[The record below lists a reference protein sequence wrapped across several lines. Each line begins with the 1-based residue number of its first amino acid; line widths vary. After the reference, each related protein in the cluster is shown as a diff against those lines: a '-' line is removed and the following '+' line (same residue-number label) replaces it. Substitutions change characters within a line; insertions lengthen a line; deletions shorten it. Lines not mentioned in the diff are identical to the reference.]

1 MTAVPPLTRTAPLA
15 RLAAAL
21 RGGPPDVA
29 AHIEDTLAWMA
40 RVEPYVRALL
50 PEDGRRERLAAAV
63 DALVDRFP
71 ARDDRPALYGVPV
84 GVKDIFA
91 VDGLPTRAGSALP
104 PEAFAMPAGAA
115 VRRLQAAGAL
125 VLGKTVTTEFAYFD
139 PGATTN
145 PLDPSR
151 TPGGSSSG
159 SAAAVA
165 AGIVPLAIGSQTVGS
180 VIRPAAFCGIVGFK
194 PSYGRIPTDGVLYYS
209 PSVDHVGCFTQD
221 VDGLHLAA
229 SVLLDDWR
237 PAPPLGRAPV
247 VGVPVGPYLDQVEP
261 AAFAAFAETLVALT
275 RVGVEVRRLPVLDD
289 IAAINDRHR
298 WLATA
303 EFGEQ
308 HAARFER
315 YGSLYRAASAA
326 LFDAAR
332 EVTPER
338 HAEGLAGREALRA
351 RLDAAAVT
359 EGIDAWAMPAAT
371 GPAPVGL
378 RSTGDPAMN
387 LPWTHAGLPAITI
400 PAGAM
405 EGMPLGL
412 QLAGR
417 FGGDEALIE
426 VAAHLE
432 ALLAGD

>member
-1 MTAVPPLTRTAPLA
+1 MTAKPSLTRPAPLV

-29 AHIEDTLAWMA
+29 AHIEDTLAWMT
-40 RVEPYVRALL
+40 RVEPHVRTLL
-50 PEDGRRERLAAAV
+50 PEDGRRERLVAAI
-63 DALVDRFP
+63 DTLVDRFP

-104 PEAFAMPAGAA
+104 PEAFKMPEGAA
-115 VRRLQAAGAL
+115 VRRLRAAGAV

-145 PLDPSR
+145 PLDTAR

-209 PSVDHVGCFTQD
+209 PSVDHVGCFAQD
-221 VDGLHLAA
+221 VEGLRLAA
-229 SVLLDDWR
+229 SVLLDGWT
-237 PAPPLGRAPV
+237 PAPPLRRAPV
-247 VGVPVGPYLDQVEP
+247 IGVPVGPYLDQVEP

-275 RVGVEVRRLPVLDD
+275 RAGVEVRRLPVLDD
-289 IAAINDRHR
+289 IVAINDRHR

-332 EVTPER
+332 EVTPEQR
-338 HAEGLAGREALRA
+338 AEGLGGREALRA
-351 RLDAAAVT
+351 RLDAAAAT
-359 EGIDAWAMPAAT
+359 EGIDAWAMPAA
-371 GPAPVGL
+371 
-378 RSTGDPAMN
+378 
-387 LPWTHAGLPAITI
+387 
-400 PAGAM
+400 
-405 EGMPLGL
+405 
-412 QLAGR
+412 
-417 FGGDEALIE
+417 
-426 VAAHLE
+426 
-432 ALLAGD
+432 